1 MTIRINL
8 LPYREEK
15 KLEARRQFIVLMLGV
30 AGLSVAAWM
39 LVHGI
44 LAGHVNIQEGR
55 NSVLG
60 SEISKLDKEIE
71 EINSLKSEIDAL
83 KSRKSVIE
91 SLQFERASAVQIMDQ
106 MVRLTPEGVYLKS
119 VKQDGSVVNV
129 TGHSMSN
136 DLVSEFMTAISN
148 SKYIESPVLVEIK
161 AAKEGERR
169 VGEFSLNF
177 SIAKPKEEVA
187 APSNT
192 KKKQ

>member
-15 KLEARRQFIVLMLGV
+15 KSEAKRQFLVLMFGV

-39 LVHGI
+39 LVHGV
-44 LAGHVNIQEGR
+44 LAGYVNVQDGR
-55 NSVLG
+55 NNFLG

-71 EINSLKSEIDAL
+71 EINTLKSEIDAL

-91 SLQFERASAVQIMDQ
+91 VLQFERASAVQIMDQ
-106 MVRLTPEGVYLKS
+106 MVRLTPEGIYLKS
-119 VKQDGSVVNV
+119 INQNGNLVNV

-136 DLVSEFMTAISN
+136 DLVSEFMTSISN

-177 SIAKPKEEVA
+177 SIAKPKEEVVA
-187 APSNT
+187 SSNP
-192 KKKQ
+192 KKKK